1 MSLTAIKP
9 KAVHQKNEGSEDNT
23 NGDLTY
29 LMVVQLEFEHG
40 AIFYS
45 NLQSLPKKLH
55 QLPDVAG

>member
-9 KAVHQKNEGSEDNT
+9 KAVHQKNEESEDNT

-55 QLPDVAG
+55 QLPDIAG